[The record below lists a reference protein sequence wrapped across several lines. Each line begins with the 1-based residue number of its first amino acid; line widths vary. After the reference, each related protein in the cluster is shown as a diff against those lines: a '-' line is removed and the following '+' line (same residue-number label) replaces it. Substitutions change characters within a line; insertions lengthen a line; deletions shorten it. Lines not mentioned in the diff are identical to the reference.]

1 MAKKDE
7 WTTCGECESEF
18 RVISDNHEHAAF
30 CPFCGY
36 ELDDQTEDEWD
47 DTNEWE
53 N

>member
-18 RVISDNHEHAAF
+18 KIISESLDTAGF

-36 ELDDQTEDEWD
+36 ELDDLIEEDEWD
-47 DTNEWE
+47 DE
-53 N
+53 